1 MHFIQDTI
9 MVDWSLVQSILF
21 DDTLAKAA
29 ESAVMA
35 SIEIVEDEP
44 QQEAEETWPER
55 DSWQPA
61 GGEPQE
67 ADNGDWEHE
76 VDHHRGRGDHRGHS
90 RNGFEPKVIGLLVHL
105 YRYGASYT
113 DQFLWD
119 RVRKAAD
126 KVYFSRENIRRQVD
140 GAMQRG

>member
-1 MHFIQDTI
+1 

-21 DDTLAKAA
+21 DQTLVQAA
-29 ESAVMA
+29 ESVTITET
-35 SIEIVEDEP
+35 IEEDP
-44 QQEAEETWPER
+44 QQDAEQTWPER
-55 DSWQPA
+55 DSWESF
-61 GGEPQE
+61 GDEPQG
-67 ADNGDWEHE
+67 ADNGDWEHQ
-76 VDHHRGRGDHRGHS
+76 VDHHRGRGDRPS

-126 KVYFSRENIRRQVD
+126 KVYFARDNVRRQVD